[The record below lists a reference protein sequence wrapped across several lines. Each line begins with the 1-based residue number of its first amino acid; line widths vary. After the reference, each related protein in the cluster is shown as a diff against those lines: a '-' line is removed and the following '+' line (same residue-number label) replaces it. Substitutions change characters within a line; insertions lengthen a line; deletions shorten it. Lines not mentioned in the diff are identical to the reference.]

1 MCHCNVLARGV
12 TLIEETNRF
21 PWMKVSTE
29 TNAELKRGS
38 KIEGVKLPPLF
49 KGAAKYPTSDC
60 VGSRIKKWEEEITQN
75 FCGEVHCA
83 LMGSR
88 FSGRV
93 RCAGGSCTPL
103 LEPALKCTG

>member
-1 MCHCNVLARGV
+1 M
-12 TLIEETNRF
+12 IEETNRF

-88 FSGRV
+88 FSGV
-93 RCAGGSCTPL
+93 GSGVLVGMGHARPCDL
-103 LEPALKCTG
+103 DCSEV